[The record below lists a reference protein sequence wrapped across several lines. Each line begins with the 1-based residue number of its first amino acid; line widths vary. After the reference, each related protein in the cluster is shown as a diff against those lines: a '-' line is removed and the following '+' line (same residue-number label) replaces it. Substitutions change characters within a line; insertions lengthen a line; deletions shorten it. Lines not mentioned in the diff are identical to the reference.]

1 MYNNNVLYTHI
12 FKTIREWECW
22 HFWDGRQAGDRTT
35 FFNTRIKKV
44 IRNQFMHLIIIN
56 YGWPEQLCSTCSIIH
71 YILIGNRWTTEQT
84 IIATLNDQ
92 KWIINFYLTNY
103 LFIARLKIIFLTSTK
118 LIIISRTDCCYV
130 AVHSS
135 TPKLHDLAKRFDEFS
150 KIKRPA

>member
-1 MYNNNVLYTHI
+1 MNTLYYKLFNKHLNGG
-12 FKTIREWECW
+12 W

-92 KWIINFYLTNY
+92 KWIINFFLTNY

-130 AVHSS
+130 LAVHSS

>member
-1 MYNNNVLYTHI
+1 MNTLYYKLFNKHLNGG
-12 FKTIREWECW
+12 W

-71 YILIGNRWTTEQT
+71 YTTILIGNRWTTEQT

-92 KWIINFYLTNY
+92 KWIINFFNKLSFHRSFKNNFLNKHETDNY
-103 LFIARLKIIFLTSTK
+103 FKDWLLLCTSCT
-118 LIIISRTDCCYV
+118 
-130 AVHSS
+130 
-135 TPKLHDLAKRFDEFS
+135 
-150 KIKRPA
+150 

>member
-1 MYNNNVLYTHI
+1 MNTLYYKLFNKHLNGG
-12 FKTIREWECW
+12 RY
-22 HFWDGRQAGDRTT
+22 FWDGRQAGDRTT

-71 YILIGNRWTTEQT
+71 YILIGNRWTTET
-84 IIATLNDQ
+84 TLAISYSQRPKVDYY
-92 KWIINFYLTNY
+92 FFFTNY

-118 LIIISRTDCCYV
+118 LIIISRT
-130 AVHSS
+130 AAHSS

>member
-1 MYNNNVLYTHI
+1 
-12 FKTIREWECW
+12 
-22 HFWDGRQAGDRTT
+22 
-35 FFNTRIKKV
+35 
-44 IRNQFMHLIIIN
+44 MHLIIIN

-92 KWIINFYLTNY
+92 KWIINFFLTNY

>member
-1 MYNNNVLYTHI
+1 MNTLYYKLFNKHLNGG
-12 FKTIREWECW
+12 W

-92 KWIINFYLTNY
+92 KWIINFFFNKLSFHRSFKNNFLNKHETDNY
-103 LFIARLKIIFLTSTK
+103 FKDWLLLCSCT
-118 LIIISRTDCCYV
+118 
-130 AVHSS
+130 
-135 TPKLHDLAKRFDEFS
+135 
-150 KIKRPA
+150 

>member
-1 MYNNNVLYTHI
+1 MNTLYYKLFNKHLNGG
-12 FKTIREWECW
+12 W

-71 YILIGNRWTTEQT
+71 YTTILIGNRWTTEQT

-92 KWIINFYLTNY
+92 KWIINFFNKLSFHRSFKNNFLNKHETDNY
-103 LFIARLKIIFLTSTK
+103 FKDWLLLCSCT
-118 LIIISRTDCCYV
+118 
-130 AVHSS
+130 
-135 TPKLHDLAKRFDEFS
+135 
-150 KIKRPA
+150 

>member
-1 MYNNNVLYTHI
+1 MNTLYYKLFNKHLNGG
-12 FKTIREWECW
+12 W

-56 YGWPEQLCSTCSIIH
+56 YGWPEQLCSTCSII
-71 YILIGNRWTTEQT
+71 YIILLIGNRWTTEQT
-84 IIATLNDQ
+84 IIATL
-92 KWIINFYLTNY
+92 KSTKSGLLILFLTNY

>member
-1 MYNNNVLYTHI
+1 MWSKLYNVWIHYTTYKLFNKHLNGG
-12 FKTIREWECW
+12 W

-71 YILIGNRWTTEQT
+71 YTTILIGNRWTTEQT

-92 KWIINFYLTNY
+92 KWIINFFNKLSFHRSFKNNFLNKHETDNY
-103 LFIARLKIIFLTSTK
+103 FKDWLLLCSCT
-118 LIIISRTDCCYV
+118 
-130 AVHSS
+130 
-135 TPKLHDLAKRFDEFS
+135 
-150 KIKRPA
+150 